1 MTDLPVT
8 FDDVQRAADEIRDHV
23 VRTPTVPA
31 SALTDLAPA
40 ALFLKLENL
49 QPTASFKVRG
59 ACNRLAA
66 LTEDE
71 RKRGVIALSA
81 GNHAQGVAYH
91 ARRLGVPAT
100 IVMPRFTPF
109 NKVAKTEA
117 MGAEVV
123 LIGDNLD
130 DAGSYVAE
138 RVAKD
143 GLVPVHPF
151 DDPLIVAG
159 QGTVALEILADVP
172 DLDIL
177 VVPIGGGGLIGGM
190 AIAAKAL
197 KPDIEI
203 IGAEA
208 ALYPSMGD
216 ALAGREAHY
225 EGATIADGIAVKR
238 PGDLNRQIASA
249 LVDDV
254 LQVEE
259 VDFER
264 AVNRLLA
271 DQKLMVEGAGAAGIA
286 AIMTRPDLFE
296 GARVGTVLCGG
307 NIDPRML
314 SSILMRGLAR
324 KGQMV
329 RLRIG
334 ILDAPGALGRIT
346 GVIGD
351 SGGNIVDVYHL
362 RLLSDLP
369 IKRAEIDVIVETRD
383 LPHVQRIV
391 DALNHAGFE
400 ARLQTSV
407 SG

>member
-1 MTDLPVT
+1 M
-8 FDDVQRAADEIRDHV
+8 RW
-23 VRTPTVPA
+23 
-31 SALTDLAPA
+31 PA
-40 ALFLKLENL
+40 A
-49 QPTASFKVRG
+49 
-59 ACNRLAA
+59 
-66 LTEDE
+66 
-71 RKRGVIALSA
+71 KRTL
-81 GNHAQGVAYH
+81 
-91 ARRLGVPAT
+91 
-100 IVMPRFTPF
+100 
-109 NKVAKTEA
+109 
-117 MGAEVV
+117 
-123 LIGDNLD
+123 
-130 DAGSYVAE
+130 
-138 RVAKD
+138 
-143 GLVPVHPF
+143 
-151 DDPLIVAG
+151 
-159 QGTVALEILADVP
+159 
-172 DLDIL
+172 
-177 VVPIGGGGLIGGM
+177 
-190 AIAAKAL
+190 
-197 KPDIEI
+197 
-203 IGAEA
+203 
-208 ALYPSMGD
+208 
-216 ALAGREAHY
+216 
-225 EGATIADGIAVKR
+225 ADGIAVKR
-238 PGDLNRQIASA
+238 PGNPNRQIASA

-351 SGGNIVDVYHL
+351 SGGNIIDVYHL

>member
-8 FDDVQRAADEIRDHV
+8 FEDVQRAAAEIGDHV
-23 VRTPTVPA
+23 MRTPTVPA

-49 QPTASFKVRG
+49 QPTGSFKVRG

-66 LTEDE
+66 LTSDE

-130 DAGSYVAE
+130 DARGYVTE

-143 GLVPVHPF
+143 GLVLVHPF

-159 QGTVALEILADVP
+159 QGTVALEMLADVP
-172 DLDIL
+172 DLDML
-177 VVPIGGGGLIGGM
+177 VVPIGGGGLIGGI

-197 KPDIEI
+197 KPDILI

-238 PGDLNRQIASA
+238 PGDLNRQIAAA
-249 LVDDV
+249 LIDDV

-307 NIDPRML
+307 NIDPRVL
-314 SSILMRGLAR
+314 SSVLMRGLAR

-346 GVIGD
+346 GVIGE
-351 SGGNIVDVYHL
+351 SGGNIIDVYHL

-383 LPHVQRIV
+383 LPHVQRFV
-391 DALNHAGFE
+391 DALNSAGFE

>member
-8 FDDVQRAADEIRDHV
+8 FDDVQRAAAEIGDHV

-40 ALFLKLENL
+40 ALYLKLENL

-66 LTEDE
+66 LTNDE

-91 ARRLGVPAT
+91 ARRLSVPAT

-130 DAGSYVAE
+130 DARGYVAE
-138 RVAKD
+138 RVAND
-143 GLVPVHPF
+143 GLVLVHPF

-159 QGTVALEILADVP
+159 QGTVALEMLADVP
-172 DLDIL
+172 DLDVL
-177 VVPIGGGGLIGGM
+177 VVPIGGGGLIGGI

-197 KPDIEI
+197 KPDITI

-271 DQKLMVEGAGAAGIA
+271 DQKLMVEGAGAAGVA
-286 AIMTRPDLFE
+286 AIMTRPGLFE
-296 GARVGTVLCGG
+296 SARVGTVLCGG
-307 NIDPRML
+307 NIDPRVL
-314 SSILMRGLAR
+314 SSVLMRGLAR

-346 GVIGD
+346 GVIGE
-351 SGGNIVDVYHL
+351 SGGNIIDVYHL

-391 DALNHAGFE
+391 DALNNAGFE

>member
-66 LTEDE
+66 LTENE

-143 GLVPVHPF
+143 GLVLVHPF

-159 QGTVALEILADVP
+159 QGTVALEMLADVP

-351 SGGNIVDVYHL
+351 SGGNIIDVYHL